1 MPLFFANAG
10 FWYDERPHKR
20 AGVTAQ
26 NLEIAPSN
34 SIIRVRFTQKR
45 SFVAV
50 QLNVR
55 FAPKADTR
63 LVFLSV
69 CQSRPKSPDAAP
81 PRALKR
87 KTRKA
92 APPTGFSI
100 SKGQCHHAN

>member
-10 FWYDERPHKR
+10 FWCDERPHKR

-26 NLEIAPSN
+26 NLEIALSN

-55 FAPKADTR
+55 FAPIADI
-63 LVFLSV
+63 
-69 CQSRPKSPDAAP
+69 Q
-81 PRALKR
+81 
-87 KTRKA
+87 RKA
-92 APPTGFSI
+92 CSSGLAITSVHFTQMGKTPRTSAAATI
-100 SKGQCHHAN
+100 TREAA